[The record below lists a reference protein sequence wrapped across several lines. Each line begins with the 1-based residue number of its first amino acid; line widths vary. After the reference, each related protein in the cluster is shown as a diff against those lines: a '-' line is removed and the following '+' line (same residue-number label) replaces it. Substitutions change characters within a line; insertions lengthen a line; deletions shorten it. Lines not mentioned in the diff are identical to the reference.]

1 MHQFFPHLA
10 KRLTPLTAAAAIA
23 GASPVAAHAAPTG
36 ETIADI
42 SWVELER
49 EAKSGTVAL
58 WAIGSIEEHGAH
70 LPLGTDS
77 FVAQAQVSALRK
89 RLKKMNIRAL
99 AVPTYHWGVNRVTG
113 AFPGSLQVR
122 REAMTMVLGDVV
134 ASLQTAGFK
143 HIFLITGHYDA
154 EHNRAIAAAVA
165 AGNTDPSR
173 RVTFVVPSG
182 LAERLG
188 FVDGR
193 EGIAVAAF
201 PPGPGGPT
209 IDLHAGEVETSM
221 MLSLAPSLVRQ
232 SIARKAPATDLTEQS
247 VREWRKGGETA
258 RRITPEGYLGAPA
271 RATRS
276 KGRLRLREETAAYA
290 AAIGHSLESGDF
302 KAEEP
307 TPKPAGN

>member
-1 MHQFFPHLA
+1 MRHIFPHLSTLFA
-10 KRLTPLTAAAAIA
+10 PLIA
-23 GASPVAAHAAPTG
+23 GIVISAASSATAHAAPAN

-49 EAKSGTVAL
+49 EAKSGTIAL

-99 AVPTYHWGVNRVTG
+99 AVPTYHWGVNQVTG
-113 AFPGSLQVR
+113 AFPGSLHVR

-134 ASLQTAGFK
+134 ASLQASGFRD
-143 HIFLITGHYDA
+143 IFLITGHYDA

-165 AGNTDPSR
+165 AGNKDPSR

-182 LAERLG
+182 LAGRLG
-188 FVDGR
+188 FVDG
-193 EGIAVAAF
+193 EKGIAVAAF
-201 PPGPGGPT
+201 PPGPDGPT

-232 SIARKAPATDLTEQS
+232 PIARKAPATDLTEQS

-290 AAIGHSLESGDF
+290 AAIGRSLESGNF

-307 TPKPAGN
+307 TPKLAGN